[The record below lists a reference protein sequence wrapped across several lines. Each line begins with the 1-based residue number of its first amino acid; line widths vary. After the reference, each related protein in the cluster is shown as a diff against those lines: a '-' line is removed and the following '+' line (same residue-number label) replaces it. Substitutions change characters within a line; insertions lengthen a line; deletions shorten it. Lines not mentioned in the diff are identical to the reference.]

1 MLRDMRENL
10 TALCRRHRELIAYL
24 IAGALTTLVSLA
36 VYYGCVLTVLDPSA
50 AVELQT
56 ANVLS
61 WIASVTFAYFAN
73 RRFVFLSRERNILRE
88 AARFYAGR
96 VGTLLL
102 DMAVMFLGVTALGQ
116 NDKLVKLADQVIIIA
131 ANYVIS
137 KLFVF
142 RPRRK

>member
-1 MLRDMRENL
+1 MLRDTWQKL
-10 TALCRRHRELIAYL
+10 TELCGKHREVTAYL
-24 IAGALTTLVSLA
+24 VVGGLTTLVSLA
-36 VYYGCVLTVLDPSA
+36 VYYGCVLTFLDPRSPA
-50 AVELQT
+50 QLQT

-73 RRFVFLSRERNILRE
+73 RRFVFHSRNRNILRE

-102 DMAVMFLGVTALGQ
+102 DMAVMFLGVTVLGQ
-116 NDKLVKLADQVIIIA
+116 NDKLVKPAGQVTVIV
-131 ANYVIS
+131 ANYIIS

-142 RPRRK
+142 KKEKR